1 MRRTYASRV
10 AAMFS
15 VWEQRMDGER
25 MRAMLLKL
33 PHVAKTVAWSTYV
46 LFWAADKS
54 IGGQLFAM
62 MNPVN
67 ETNGVIT
74 YAAGPERYAEL
85 LEREGVSP
93 SVEFPRSQWVQ
104 VERWDVFRQAG
115 WQGEMGAA
123 HAIISAKLPKRT
135 RDVLA
140 MPVRKRKRVTA
151 ERKALLP
158 GRAPKQNPA
167 SPPPRSIH
175 V

>member
-1 MRRTYASRV
+1 MNA
-10 AAMFS
+10 
-15 VWEQRMDGER
+15 ER
-25 MRAMLLKL
+25 MRAMLLRL
-33 PHVAKTVAWSTYV
+33 PHVAETEAWNTYV

-54 IGGQLFAM
+54 IGGKLFAM

-104 VERWDVFRQAG
+104 VERWDVFRPAE
-115 WQGEMGAA
+115 WQSEMEAA
-123 HAIISAKLPKRT
+123 HAIITAKLPKRT

-140 MPVRKRKRVTA
+140 MPPSERKRVTE
-151 ERKALLP
+151 ERKAPLA
-158 GRAPKQNPA
+158 RRVPKK
-167 SPPPRSIH
+167 S
-175 V
+175 

>member
-1 MRRTYASRV
+1 
-10 AAMFS
+10 
-15 VWEQRMDGER
+15 MDAER

-33 PHVAKTVAWSTYV
+33 PHVAEAEAWRTYV
-46 LFWAADKS
+46 LVLAAGKS
-54 IGGQLFAM
+54 IGGKVFAV

-104 VERWDVFRQAG
+104 VERWDVFRQAE
-115 WQGEMGAA
+115 WQSEMEAA
-123 HAIISAKLPKRT
+123 HAIITAKLPKRT

-140 MPVRKRKRVTA
+140 MPPRERKRVIE
-151 ERKALLP
+151 ERKAP
-158 GRAPKQNPA
+158 RAGRGPQKRWAG
-167 SPPPRSIH
+167 
-175 V
+175 

>member
-1 MRRTYASRV
+1 
-10 AAMFS
+10 
-15 VWEQRMDGER
+15 MDAER

-33 PHVAKTVAWSTYV
+33 PHVAKTEAWSTYV

-54 IGGQLFAM
+54 IGGKLFAM

-104 VERWDVFRQAG
+104 VERWDVFRQAE
-115 WQGEMGAA
+115 WQSEMEAA
-123 HAIISAKLPKRT
+123 HAIITAKLPKRT
-135 RDVLA
+135 LDVLA
-140 MPVRKRKRVTA
+140 MPPGERKRVIE
-151 ERKALLP
+151 ERKALLAR
-158 GRAPKQNPA
+158 RAPKK
-167 SPPPRSIH
+167 S
-175 V
+175 

>member
-1 MRRTYASRV
+1 MESKIGYSRSAV
-10 AAMFS
+10 GFPTT
-15 VWEQRMDGER
+15 MDAER

-33 PHVAKTVAWSTYV
+33 PHVAETEAWRPYV

-54 IGGQLFAM
+54 IGGKLFAM

-104 VERWDVFRQAG
+104 VERWDVFRQAE
-115 WQGEMGAA
+115 WQSEMEAA
-123 HAIISAKLPKRT
+123 HAIITAKLPKGT
-135 RDVLA
+135 RGVLA
-140 MPVRKRKRVTA
+140 MAPGERRRAVAEGKR
-151 ERKALLP
+151 P
-158 GRAPKQNPA
+158 
-167 SPPPRSIH
+167 S
-175 V
+175 

>member
-1 MRRTYASRV
+1 
-10 AAMFS
+10 
-15 VWEQRMDGER
+15 MDAER

-33 PHVAKTVAWSTYV
+33 PHVAETEAWSTYV

-54 IGGQLFAM
+54 IGGKLFAM

-85 LEREGVSP
+85 LELEGVSP

-104 VERWDVFRQAG
+104 VERWDVFRQAE
-115 WQGEMGAA
+115 WQSEMEAA
-123 HAIISAKLPKRT
+123 HAIITTKLPKRT

-140 MPVRKRKRVTA
+140 MPRGERKRVIE
-151 ERKALLP
+151 ERQ
-158 GRAPKQNPA
+158 APLARRVPKK
-167 SPPPRSIH
+167 S
-175 V
+175 

>member
-1 MRRTYASRV
+1 MRS
-10 AAMFS
+10 
-15 VWEQRMDGER
+15 
-25 MRAMLLKL
+25 MLLKL
-33 PHVAKTVAWSTYV
+33 PHVAETEAWSTYV

-54 IGGQLFAM
+54 IGGKLFAM

-104 VERWDVFRQAG
+104 VERWDVFRQAE
-115 WQGEMGAA
+115 WQSEMEAA
-123 HAIISAKLPKRT
+123 HAIITAKLPKRT

-140 MPVRKRKRVTA
+140 MLPGERKRVIE
-151 ERKALLP
+151 ERKAPLAK
-158 GRAPKQNPA
+158 RVQKK
-167 SPPPRSIH
+167 S
-175 V
+175 

>member
-1 MRRTYASRV
+1 MP
-10 AAMFS
+10 S
-15 VWEQRMDGER
+15 VWERPMDAER

-33 PHVAKTVAWSTYV
+33 PHVVKTVAWSTYV

-104 VERWDVFRQAG
+104 VERWNVFRQAG
-115 WQGEMGAA
+115 WQSEMEAA

-140 MPVRKRKRVTA
+140 MPVRQRKRVIA
-151 ERKALLP
+151 ERKALLA
-158 GRAPKQNPA
+158 GRAPKK
-167 SPPPRSIH
+167 S
-175 V
+175 

>member
-1 MRRTYASRV
+1 MNA
-10 AAMFS
+10 
-15 VWEQRMDGER
+15 ER

-33 PHVAKTVAWSTYV
+33 PHGAGEGGGRPYS

-54 IGGQLFAM
+54 IGGKLCAM

-67 ETNGVIT
+67 ETNGMIT

-104 VERWDVFRQAG
+104 VERWDVFRQAE
-115 WQGEMGAA
+115 WQNEMEAA
-123 HAIISAKLPKRT
+123 HAIITAKLPKRT

-140 MPVRKRKRVTA
+140 MPPSERNRVSEVRKAPLARRV
-151 ERKALLP
+151 
-158 GRAPKQNPA
+158 PKK
-167 SPPPRSIH
+167 S
-175 V
+175 

>member
-1 MRRTYASRV
+1 
-10 AAMFS
+10 MFS
-15 VWEQRMDGER
+15 VWEQPMDAER

-33 PHVAKTVAWSTYV
+33 PHVAETVAWSTYV

-54 IGGQLFAM
+54 IGGKLFAM

-85 LEREGVSP
+85 LEREGS
-93 SVEFPRSQWVQ
+93 
-104 VERWDVFRQAG
+104 
-115 WQGEMGAA
+115 EMEAA

-140 MPVRKRKRVTA
+140 MPVRERKRVIA
-151 ERKALLP
+151 ERKALLA
-158 GRAPKQNPA
+158 GRAPKK
-167 SPPPRSIH
+167 S
-175 V
+175 